1 MSIFMNMFFC
11 FVLFSGSKEWVTQDA
26 IFPHLGFC
34 VEMQVVLWLIRSLVP
49 NLSFSVSKRWIELW
63 TQKRVL
69 WYIIAVPCL
78 SDHLAKQF
86 NILQSAAVHMK
97 RCWKLKQTETE
108 NFFCIHHW
116 KLKIRNYFQCPS
128 LLLNDL

>member
-1 MSIFMNMFFC
+1 MNMF
-11 FVLFSGSKEWVTQDA
+11 FSGSKEWVTQDA

-34 VEMQVVLWLIRSLVP
+34 VEMQVVLWLIRSPLP

-86 NILQSAAVHMK
+86 NILQSAVVGMK
-97 RCWKLKQTETE
+97 RCWKLKHLKLFLHTS
-108 NFFCIHHW
+108 
-116 KLKIRNYFQCPS
+116 LKIKSKELLS
-128 LLLNDL
+128 LLEPDFKWFIIYFSLTFFFP